1 MLRPAGKILLRAAI
15 VVVVIISAVAS
26 TVVWRLSTGPISLA
40 FLSPLVRQ
48 ALSFG
53 DAGYRAEFDDT
64 VLTWGGWDRTL
75 DVRALGVRVIDASG
89 TMVGAVP
96 ELAVELSAWA
106 LLRGMIAPTALEFF
120 GPSAFLVRDADG
132 RITLGNAPPHDQP
145 RDRRGVGAV
154 IAALATEL
162 AGPPSQDKAI
172 GFLTR
177 LTITGADITLIDER
191 TGKTWRLPSADLVF
205 RRHDLGL
212 AGTVRGDVEV
222 AGKTVAIAASGRY
235 ENASGEASLD
245 IDFTNLD
252 PEILAGEPGL
262 VGRLAA
268 LQMPLAGTASIRLAR
283 GFGLRSVSFDVDAG
297 AGQVYVPALYAAPRA
312 VGGLS
317 LAGTFDAEAKRL
329 TVDALFLRLGNTTF
343 DGQGVIDLGG
353 KGPSVKIFADVANL
367 TVDDIKLYWPET
379 RAPNARLWVLT
390 NLHEGLFPVGNL
402 QININPDTLREGK
415 LTGGAIDFRFRFEGL
430 AARYLRQ
437 FPWLTGGRGFGR
449 VTPEFLDA
457 TFEAAGTGGVRITGG
472 RLFLD
477 QIHRRGFQTAD
488 IDVDFEAT
496 LAEALALLDH
506 WPLTVIGNA
515 GINPADGR
523 GDTVT
528 SANFKFP
535 LKKGIKLPDVSYS
548 ARSELRGAEI
558 VGLLKSVELAN
569 GYLTMDVTPAG
580 LEAVGQVT
588 LNGVPAKVIWT
599 ESISDR
605 TELPTRY
612 AIQATLEGPQL
623 TALGLPGEGFVEGPV
638 YAELHLVGRG
648 ADIADGVGFFDLREA
663 DIGIDEIGWSKPVGE
678 QAVLDVE
685 LRTVDGRLVVD
696 SFSLMGGGLEAD
708 GNFSLDSENSLS
720 LFNFSRLDIGETRLK
735 AQARRTP
742 GGIFDVEISG
752 EAFDARPLLH
762 SVLSGGDAG
771 HRLPDLEVSMSVDRV
786 VTENSVEL
794 RNLLGT
800 LRHQGD
806 QWIGAK
812 LSAAIAADK
821 VIEVSLERTANK
833 RHLSIT
839 SGDAG
844 RVVLGL
850 GVYNS
855 GKGGA
860 LALTAMIDD
869 AVEGGPVVGDLSV
882 ADFRILNAPVLT
894 RILTIGS
901 LTGIGDLLQGEGI
914 TFKELTVPFTLR
926 EGVLDIK
933 DARAHGAAI
942 GFTLDGWVDID
953 RETLDLDGTIIPAYT
968 LNSLLAKMPIIG
980 TILAGPGGE
989 GVFAFTYKVSGA
1001 RDQPKVS
1008 VNPLSALAPGILR
1021 ALFSGGPRSRPRE
1034 PEAAAEIPEEDVK
1047 DEADPPS
1054 EPEDSGR

>member
-1 MLRPAGKILLRAAI
+1 MLRPAGKILLKAAI
-15 VVVVIISAVAS
+15 VVLVIISAVA
-26 TVVWRLSTGPISLA
+26 TAVVLRLSNGPISLA
-40 FLSPLVRQ
+40 FLSPVVRQ

-96 ELAVELSAWA
+96 ELSVELSARA

-132 RITLGNAPPHDQP
+132 RITLGDAPRQDQSQ
-145 RDRRGVGAV
+145 DRRGAGAV
-154 IAALATEL
+154 IAALAAEI
-162 AGPPSQDKAI
+162 AGPPSEDTAI

-177 LTITGADITLIDER
+177 LTITRADITLSDEN
-191 TGKTWRLPSADLVF
+191 TGKMWRLPSAELVF
-205 RRHDLGL
+205 RRHDMGLG
-212 AGTVRGDVEV
+212 GTVRGELEV
-222 AGKTVAIAASGRY
+222 AGKTVEIAASGRY
-235 ENASGEASLD
+235 ENASGEATLD

-252 PEILAGEPGL
+252 PELLAGEQGL

-268 LQMPLAGTASIRLAR
+268 LEMPLSGTASIRLAR
-283 GFGLRSVSFDVDAG
+283 GFELRTVSFDVTAG
-297 AGQVYVPALYAAPRA
+297 EGQVYAPVLYAAPRP

-317 LAGTFDAEAKRL
+317 LEGTFDAEAKRL
-329 TVDALFLRLGNTTF
+329 TVDALFLRLGTATF

-353 KGPSVKIFADVANL
+353 ESLSAKMFADVANV
-367 TVDDIKLYWPET
+367 TVDDIKFYWPET
-379 RAPNARLWVLT
+379 RAPKARLWVLT
-390 NLHEGLFPVGNL
+390 NLHEGRIPEGNL
-402 QININPDTLREGK
+402 QIDINPDTLRDGK
-415 LTGGAIDFRFRFEGL
+415 LRAGAVDFRFRFEAL
-430 AARYLRQ
+430 AGRYMRQ
-437 FPWLTGGRGFGR
+437 FPWVTGARGFGR
-449 VTPEFLDA
+449 VTPEFLEA
-457 TFEAAGTGGVRITGG
+457 TFEEAETGGVHITGG
-472 RLFLD
+472 HLLLD

-488 IDVDFEAT
+488 IDVDFEAP

-506 WPLTVIGNA
+506 PPLTVIGNA

-523 GDTVT
+523 GDTIT
-528 SANFKFP
+528 HANFKFP
-535 LKKGIKLPDVSYS
+535 LRKGIKLPEVSYS
-548 ARSELRGAEI
+548 TRSELSGVEI

-580 LEAVGQVT
+580 LEATGEVT

-599 ESISDR
+599 ESITDR
-605 TELPTRY
+605 TEMPSRY
-612 AIQATLEGPQL
+612 AVQATLEGPQL

-648 ADIADGVGFFDLREA
+648 AAIADGVGFFDLREA

-696 SFSLMGGGLEAD
+696 SFSLMGGGLEAV

-742 GGIFDVEISG
+742 DGILDVEISG
-752 EAFDARPLLH
+752 EAFDARPLFH
-762 SVLSGGDAG
+762 AVLSGGDAG
-771 HRLPDLEVSMSVDRV
+771 HRLPDLDVSMSVDRV

-794 RNLLGT
+794 RNLSGT
-800 LRHQGD
+800 LRHQAD
-806 QWIGAK
+806 RWIGAK
-812 LSAAIAADK
+812 LSASFENDK
-821 VIEVSLERTANK
+821 VVEVSLERTASK

-850 GVYNS
+850 DVYNS
-855 GKGGA
+855 GIGGT
-860 LALTAMIDD
+860 LSLTAMIDD
-869 AVEGGPVVGDLSV
+869 AVAGGPVVGDLSV
-882 ADFRILNAPVLT
+882 ADFRILDAPVLT

-914 TFKELTVPFTLR
+914 TFNELTVPFTLR
-926 EGVLDIK
+926 EGLLEISG
-933 DARAHGAAI
+933 ARAHGAAI
-942 GFTLDGWVDID
+942 GFTLDGWVDND
-953 RETLDLDGTIIPAYT
+953 RELLDLDGTIIPAYT

-989 GVFAFTYKVSGA
+989 GVFAFTYKVSGP
-1001 RDQPKVS
+1001 RDEPKVT

-1021 ALFSGGPRSRPRE
+1021 ALFSGGARAPARE
-1034 PEAAAEIPEEDVK
+1034 PEAEAEDK
-1047 DEADPPS
+1047 TDPPP
-1054 EPEDSGR
+1054 ETEDSGR

>member
-1 MLRPAGKILLRAAI
+1 MLRPAGKILLKVAI
-15 VVVVIISAVAS
+15 VVVVIVSAVAAA
-26 TVVWRLSTGPISLA
+26 VVWRLSNGPISLA
-40 FLSPLVRQ
+40 FLSPVVRQ

-53 DAGYRAEFDDT
+53 EAGYRAEFDDT

-75 DVRALGVRVIDASG
+75 DVRAVGVRVIDESG

-96 ELAVELSAWA
+96 ELSVELSARA

-120 GPSAFLVRDADG
+120 RPSAFLVRDADG
-132 RITLGNAPPHDQP
+132 RITLGDAPRHDES
-145 RDRRGVGAV
+145 RDRRGAGAV
-154 IAALATEL
+154 IAALAAEL
-162 AGPPSQDKAI
+162 AGPPGEDTAI

-177 LTITGADITLIDER
+177 LTITQADITLSDEK
-191 TGKTWRLPSADLVF
+191 TGKTWRLPSAGLVF
-205 RRHDLGL
+205 RRHELGL
-212 AGTVRGDVEV
+212 GGSVRGELEV

-235 ENASGEASLD
+235 ENASGEATLD

-252 PEILAGEPGL
+252 PELLAGEQGL

-283 GFGLRSVSFDVDAG
+283 GFDLKTVSFDVDAG
-297 AGQVYVPALYAAPRA
+297 EGQVYAPVLYAAPRP

-329 TVDALFLRLGNTTF
+329 TVDSLFLRLGHATF

-353 KGPSVKIFADVANL
+353 ESLSARMFADVANV

-379 RAPNARLWVLT
+379 RAPNARLWVLV
-390 NLHEGLFPVGNL
+390 NLHEGRFPEGNV
-402 QININPDTLREGK
+402 QININPDTLRDGK
-415 LTGGAIDFRFRFEGL
+415 LRAGAVDYHFRFEAL
-430 AARYLRQ
+430 AGRYMRQ
-437 FPWLTGGRGFGR
+437 FPWVTGARGFGR
-449 VTPEFLDA
+449 VTPEFLEA
-457 TFEAAGTGGVRITGG
+457 TVEEAETGGVRITGG
-472 RLFLD
+472 HLYLD

-488 IDVDFEAT
+488 VDVDFEAP

-506 WPLTVIGNA
+506 PPLTVIGNA

-523 GDTVT
+523 GKTVT
-528 SANFKFP
+528 RANFKFP
-535 LKKGIKLPDVSYS
+535 LKKGVKLPEVSYS
-548 ARSELRGAEI
+548 TRSELSGAEI
-558 VGLLKSVELAN
+558 NGLLKFVELAN
-569 GYLTMDVTPAG
+569 GDLTMDVTPAG
-580 LEAVGQVT
+580 LEATGQVT
-588 LNGVPAKVIWT
+588 LNGVPAKVVWT
-599 ESISDR
+599 ENITDR
-605 TELPTRY
+605 TEMPSRY

-638 YAELHLVGRG
+638 YAELHLAGRG
-648 ADIADGVGFFDLREA
+648 AAIADGVGFFDLREA

-720 LFNFSRLDIGETRLK
+720 LFNFSRLEIGETRLE

-742 GGIFDVEISG
+742 DGIFDVEISG
-752 EAFDARPLLH
+752 EAFDARPLFH
-762 SVLSGGDAG
+762 AVLSGGDAG

-786 VTENSVEL
+786 VNDNSVVL
-794 RNLLGT
+794 RNLSGT

-806 QWIGAK
+806 QWTGAK
-812 LSAAIAADK
+812 LRATIEADK
-821 VIEVSLERTANK
+821 VVEVSLERTASK

-844 RVVLGL
+844 KVALGL
-850 GVYNS
+850 DIYKS
-855 GKGGA
+855 GIGGT
-860 LALTAMIDD
+860 LSLTAMIDD
-869 AVEGGPVVGDLSV
+869 AVEGGPVVGDLAV
-882 ADFRILNAPVLT
+882 ADFRILDAPVLT

-914 TFKELTVPFTLR
+914 TFHELTVPFTLR
-926 EGVLDIK
+926 DGLLEISG
-933 DARAHGAAI
+933 ARAHGAAI
-942 GFTLDGWVDID
+942 GFTLDGWVDND
-953 RETLDLDGTIIPAYT
+953 RELLDLDGTIIPAYT

-989 GVFAFTYKVSGA
+989 GVFAFTYKVSGP
-1001 RDQPKVS
+1001 RDQPKIA

-1021 ALFSGGPRSRPRE
+1021 ALFSGGSRSPARE
-1034 PEAAAEIPEEDVK
+1034 PGVDGD

-1054 EPEDSGR
+1054 KPEDSGR